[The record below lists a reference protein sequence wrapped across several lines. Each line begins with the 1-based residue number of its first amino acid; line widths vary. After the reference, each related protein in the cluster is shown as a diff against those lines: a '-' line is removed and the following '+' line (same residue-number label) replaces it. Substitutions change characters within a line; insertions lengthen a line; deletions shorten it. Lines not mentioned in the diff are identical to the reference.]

1 MTREE
6 LKAYCDSEFKN
17 IGRIKE
23 ELFSLVSTEK
33 AEYSLSERAAISTF
47 IMNIY
52 SGIENILKQM
62 LMFDGLDIKDAPQ
75 WHEKVLKKAGEIGI
89 LPPDLFQILMGYL
102 YFRNLFTYSY
112 AFNIEWENLK
122 GLVDTVKEVTERF
135 SSEVEEYIQTI

>member
-1 MTREE
+1 MTSEE

-23 ELFSLVSTEK
+23 GLFSLISDEK

-47 IMNIY
+47 IVNIY
-52 SGIENILKQM
+52 LGIENILKQI

-112 AFNIEWENLK
+112 VFDIEWEKLK
-122 GLVDTVKEVTERF
+122 GLVDTIKEVTERF